1 MYVEK
6 ITKKEIIIMKPKFKT
21 LIVTTLTILTLNILT
36 PVATFAATWN
46 GVAGVSDAVVNSI
59 TQYENE
65 AASYNQKI
73 ADLTTSI
80 NQNQGTIDYWTANL
94 QKAQAATASGNKQDV
109 WYGREA
115 ECQETINNNRNP
127 MNQRIAERNQ
137 LYALQNQALANAANA
152 RAQADAEAA
161 AITAQQIANNNAGNA
176 NGGTKNPGTV
186 PSETQ
191 PSETIPSETVPSET
205 APSESTKPSEST
217 EESKTPEK
225 DKDKNKDKDKTEES
239 KPKPDK
245 PKDES
250 EAGEIVIDNKDEIKD
265 ELNDFDHSKS
275 VEELI
280 KENKNGT
287 YTVTEEAM
295 RKAILDKINMYRIA
309 NGLKPVQVSDA
320 LVDYAASKAED
331 HKNGLGHWD
340 TEKSKQEEAKILDM
354 FSNVLYVTNDLA
366 TFQSDFDSREVKS
379 MEKALVLADKI
390 AEGIVG
396 EYGGFLSDGHK
407 FDILDPNAWLAN
419 LILTSKQETYVDVW
433 TGQTK
438 YTTVWYL
445 AYVYTATK

>member
-1 MYVEK
+1 
-6 ITKKEIIIMKPKFKT
+6 MKQKFKT
-21 LIVTTLTILTLNILT
+21 LIIITVSILALNILI
-36 PVATFAATWN
+36 PIATFAATWN

-65 AASYNQKI
+65 AASYNSQI
-73 ADLTTSI
+73 SALTTSI
-80 NQNQGTIDYWTANL
+80 NQNQATIDYWTANL

-127 MNQRIAERNQ
+127 MHQRIAERNQ

-152 RAQADAEAA
+152 RAQADTEAV
-161 AITAQQIANNNAGNA
+161 AITAQQNANNNAGDTDNG
-176 NGGTKNPGTV
+176 NNSSTGGGTSNTGTV
-186 PSETQ
+186 PSETT
-191 PSETIPSETVPSET
+191 PSETT
-205 APSESTKPSEST
+205 PSESTKPSEST
-217 EESKTPEK
+217 GESKTPE
-225 DKDKNKDKDKTEES
+225 KDKNKDKDKTEES

-250 EAGEIVIDNKDEIKD
+250 EAGEIVIDNKDEIKN

-275 VEELI
+275 VEELV

-309 NGLKPVQVSDA
+309 NGLREVAVSDS

-340 TEKSKQEEAKILDM
+340 TEKSKQEEANIFEL
-354 FSNVLYVTNDLA
+354 FPNILYVTNDLA
-366 TFQSDFDSREVKS
+366 TFQSDFNTREVKS
-379 MEKALVLADKI
+379 MEAALKLADKL

-419 LILTSKQETYVDVW
+419 LILTSKQEAYTDVW

-445 AYVYTATK
+445 AYVYAATE

>member
-1 MYVEK
+1 
-6 ITKKEIIIMKPKFKT
+6 MKPKFKT
-21 LIVTTLTILTLNILT
+21 LIVITLSILVLNILT

-59 TQYENE
+59 TAYENE
-65 AASYNQKI
+65 AASYNSQI
-73 ADLTTSI
+73 ATLTWSI
-80 NQNQGTIDYWTANL
+80 DMNQGTIDAWTANL

-115 ECQETINNNRNP
+115 ECQEYIDNNRNP
-127 MNQRIAERNQ
+127 MLQRIAERNQ
-137 LYALQNQALANAANA
+137 LYAKQNQALANAANA
-152 RAQADAEAA
+152 RAQAA
-161 AITAQQIANNNAGNA
+161 AITANNNAGNA
-176 NGGTKNPGTV
+176 NGGSTGGNTSNSGSTS
-186 PSETQ
+186 SETW

-217 EESKTPEK
+217 EESKTPGKDK

-295 RKAILDKINMYRIA
+295 RKAILDKINMYRVA
-309 NGLKPVQVSDA
+309 NGLKSVQVSDA

-340 TEKSKQEEAKILDM
+340 TEKTRQEEANILDI

-366 TFQSDFDSREVKS
+366 TFQSDFDSREVNS
-379 MEKALVLADKI
+379 MEKAFALADKI

-419 LILTSKQETYVDVW
+419 LILTSKQEAYTDVW

>member
-1 MYVEK
+1 
-6 ITKKEIIIMKPKFKT
+6 MKTKFKT
-21 LIVTTLTILTLNILT
+21 LIVTTLSILALNILT

-65 AASYNQKI
+65 AASYDPRI
-73 ADLTTSI
+73 STLTTSI
-80 NQNQGTIDYWTANL
+80 NQNQATIDYWTEMLAI
-94 QKAQAATASGNKQDV
+94 AQNPDHPRYPLWK
-109 WYGREA
+109 GREA

-127 MNQRIAERNQ
+127 MNQRIAERNN

-161 AITAQQIANNNAGNA
+161 AITAQQNANNNAGNS
-176 NGGTKNPGTV
+176 NGGNTGGNTNPGTT

-191 PSETIPSETVPSET
+191 PSETIPSETAPSETVPSET
-205 APSESTKPSEST
+205 VPSESTKPSEST
-217 EESKTPEK
+217 EESKTPE
-225 DKDKNKDKDKTEES
+225 KDKNKDKDKTEES

-245 PKDES
+245 PKDEA

-265 ELNDFDHSKS
+265 ELNDFDHSKT

-280 KENKNGT
+280 KKNVNGT
-287 YTVTEEAM
+287 YTVTEDAM

-340 TEKSKQEEAKILDM
+340 TEKSKQEEANILDM

-379 MEKALVLADKI
+379 MEKALALADKI

-419 LILTSKQETYVDVW
+419 LILTSKQEAYTDVW
-433 TGQTK
+433 TGETK

>member
-1 MYVEK
+1 
-6 ITKKEIIIMKPKFKT
+6 MKPKFKT
-21 LIVTTLTILTLNILT
+21 LIVTTLSVLTLNILT

-59 TQYENE
+59 AQYEND
-65 AASYNQKI
+65 AASYNSQI
-73 ADLTTSI
+73 ATLTTSI
-80 NQNQGTIDYWTANL
+80 NQNQATIDYWTENL
-94 QKAQAATASGNKQDV
+94 RAAQDPNHPQHVFWK
-109 WYGREA
+109 GRDA
-115 ECQETINNNRNP
+115 ECQAAISNNQGP
-127 MNQRIAERNQ
+127 MNQRIAERNT
-137 LYALQNQALANAANA
+137 LYAKQNQALANAANA
-152 RAQADAEAA
+152 RAQANAEAA
-161 AITAQQIANNNAGNA
+161 AITAQQNANNNIGNA
-176 NGGTKNPGTV
+176 NGGSTGGAPTLPGTV

-191 PSETIPSETVPSET
+191 PSETIPSETAPSETVPSET
-205 APSESTKPSEST
+205 TPSESTKPSEST

-239 KPKPDK
+239 KPKPEK
-245 PKDES
+245 PKDEN
-250 EAGEIVIDNKDEIKD
+250 EAGDIVIDNKDEIKD

-275 VEELI
+275 VEELV
-280 KENKNGT
+280 KENTNGT

-295 RKAILDKINMYRIA
+295 RKAILDKINMYRTA
-309 NGLKPVQVSDA
+309 NGLKEVEVSDS

-340 TEKSKQEEAKILDM
+340 TEKSKQEEANILDM

-379 MEKALVLADKI
+379 MEKALALADKI

-419 LILTSKQETYVDVW
+419 LILTSKQEAYTDVW
-433 TGQTK
+433 TGETK

-445 AYVYTATK
+445 AYVYAATK

>member
-1 MYVEK
+1 
-6 ITKKEIIIMKPKFKT
+6 MKSKFKT
-21 LIVTTLTILTLNILT
+21 LIVITLTILTLNILT

-59 TQYENE
+59 TAYENE
-65 AASYNQKI
+65 AASYDSQI
-73 ADLTTSI
+73 ITLTNAI
-80 NQNQGTIDYWTANL
+80 NMNQGAIT
-94 QKAQAATASGNKQDV
+94 
-109 WYGREA
+109 EA
-115 ECQETINNNRNP
+115 EQTIKFHQDTINSNVSEATKAAARKGIEQEQLKIDNNRGP

-161 AITAQQIANNNAGNA
+161 AITANNNTGNA
-176 NGGTKNPGTV
+176 NNGNTGSTSGRTSTPGTV
-186 PSETQ
+186 PSET
-191 PSETIPSETVPSET
+191 TPSETVPSET
-205 APSESTKPSEST
+205 LPNEPKEPSEST

-250 EAGEIVIDNKDEIKD
+250 EAGDIVIDNKDEIKD
-265 ELNDFDHSKS
+265 ELNDFDHSKT
-275 VEELI
+275 VEELV

-287 YTVTEEAM
+287 YTVTEEAL
-295 RKAILDKINMYRIA
+295 RKAILDKINMYRVA
-309 NGLKPVQVSDA
+309 NGLNKVEVSDS
-320 LVDYAASKAED
+320 LVDYTASKAED

-340 TEKSKQEEAKILDM
+340 TEKSKQEEAKILDL

-379 MEKALVLADKI
+379 MEAALKLADKL

-419 LILTSKQETYVDVW
+419 LILTSKQTAYTDVW
-433 TGQTK
+433 TGETK

-445 AYVYTATK
+445 AYVYAATE

>member
-1 MYVEK
+1 
-6 ITKKEIIIMKPKFKT
+6 MKPKFKT
-21 LIVTTLTILTLNILT
+21 LIVTTLSILALNILT

-46 GVAGVSDAVVNSI
+46 GVSGVSDATVNSI
-59 TQYENE
+59 TAYENE
-65 AASYNQKI
+65 AARYDSQI
-73 ADLTTSI
+73 ITLTNAI
-80 NQNQGTIDYWTANL
+80 NMNQGAIT
-94 QKAQAATASGNKQDV
+94 
-109 WYGREA
+109 EA
-115 ECQETINNNRNP
+115 EKTIKFHQDTINSNASEATKAVARKGIEQEQLKIENNRNP

-161 AITAQQIANNNAGNA
+161 AITAQQNTNNNVGNSSGG
-176 NGGTKNPGTV
+176 NTGGTSNSDIV
-186 PSETQ
+186 SSETQ

-205 APSESTKPSEST
+205 TPPGSTKPFEST
-217 EESKTPEK
+217 EEPNTPEK

-265 ELNDFDHSKS
+265 ELNDFDHSKTI
-275 VEELI
+275 EELI
-280 KENKNGT
+280 KENDNST

-295 RKAILDKINMYRIA
+295 RKAILDKINMYRVA
-309 NGLKPVQVSDA
+309 NGLREVAISDT
-320 LVDYAASKAED
+320 LVDYAAAKAED
-331 HKNGLGHWD
+331 HKNGLKHVR
-340 TEKSKQEEAKILDM
+340 SKESNEEYAKIESLLP
-354 FSNVLYVTNDLA
+354 NVLFITDDLA

-379 MEKALVLADKI
+379 MEAALKLADKI

-407 FDILDPNAWLAN
+407 FDILDPNAVLAN
-419 LILTSKQETYVDVW
+419 LMLTSAQKPYIDAW
-433 TGQTK
+433 TGETK

-445 AYVYTATK
+445 AYVYTENK

>member
-1 MYVEK
+1 M
-6 ITKKEIIIMKPKFKT
+6 
-21 LIVTTLTILTLNILT
+21 TTLAVLVLNILT
-36 PVATFAATWN
+36 PIATFAATWN
-46 GVAGVSDAVVNSI
+46 GVSGISDAVVNSI

-65 AASYNQKI
+65 AASYDSQI
-73 ADLTTSI
+73 ITLTNSI
-80 NQNQGTIDYWTANL
+80 NQNQWMINAWTENL
-94 QKAQAATASGNKQDV
+94 QKAQAANASGNKQDV
-109 WYGREA
+109 WYGRET
-115 ECQETINNNRNP
+115 ECQETINNNRGP

-137 LYALQNQALANAANA
+137 LYVLQNQALANAANA

-161 AITAQQIANNNAGNA
+161 VITAQQNTNNNAGNS
-176 NGGTKNPGTV
+176 NGSNTGGGTTNPGTT
-186 PSETQ
+186 PSETLPSETT

-205 APSESTKPSEST
+205 TPSEST

-225 DKDKNKDKDKTEES
+225 NKDKNKDKDKTEES
-239 KPKPDK
+239 KSKPDK

-265 ELNDFDHSKS
+265 ELNDFNHSKS
-275 VEELI
+275 IEELV
-280 KENKNGT
+280 KENANGT

-295 RKAILDKINMYRIA
+295 RKAILDKINMYRVA
-309 NGLKPVQVSDA
+309 NGLREVAVSDA
-320 LVDYAASKAED
+320 LVDYAAAKAED

-340 TEKSKQEEAKILDM
+340 TEKSKQEEANILELLP
-354 FSNVLYVTNDLA
+354 NILYVTNDLA
-366 TFQSDFDSREVKS
+366 TFQSDFNSREVNS
-379 MEKALVLADKI
+379 MEKALALADKI

-407 FDILDPNAWLAN
+407 YDILDPNAWLAN

>member
-1 MYVEK
+1 
-6 ITKKEIIIMKPKFKT
+6 MKPKFKT

-59 TQYENE
+59 AAYENE
-65 AASYNQKI
+65 AASYNAQI
-73 ADLTTSI
+73 ATLTTSI
-80 NQNQGTIDYWTANL
+80 NQNQATIDYWTENL
-94 QKAQAATASGNKQDV
+94 RAAQDPNHPQHVFWK
-109 WYGREA
+109 GREA
-115 ECQETINNNRNP
+115 ECQATIDNNRNP
-127 MNQRIAERNQ
+127 MNQRIAERNA
-137 LYALQNQALANAANA
+137 LYAKQNQALANAANA

-161 AITAQQIANNNAGNA
+161 AITAQQNANNNAGNS
-176 NGGTKNPGTV
+176 NGGSTSNPGTV

-191 PSETIPSETVPSET
+191 PSETFPPETAPSETVPSKT
-205 APSESTKPSEST
+205 TPSESTKPSEST

-225 DKDKNKDKDKTEES
+225 DKTEES

-250 EAGEIVIDNKDEIKD
+250 EAGDIVIDNKDEIKD
-265 ELNDFDHSKS
+265 ELNDFDHNKS
-275 VEELI
+275 VEELV
-280 KENKNGT
+280 KENVNGT

-295 RKAILDKINMYRIA
+295 RKAILDKINMYRVA
-309 NGLKPVQVSDA
+309 NGLKEVEVSDS

-340 TEKSKQEEAKILDM
+340 TEKSKQEEANILEL
-354 FSNVLYVTNDLA
+354 FPNILYVTNDLA
-366 TFQSDFDSREVKS
+366 TFQSDFDTREVKS
-379 MEKALVLADKI
+379 MEAALKLADKL

-407 FDILDPNAWLAN
+407 YDILDPNAWLAN
-419 LILTSKQETYVDVW
+419 LILTSKQTAYTDVW
-433 TGQTK
+433 TGETK

-445 AYVYTATK
+445 AYVYAATK

>member
-1 MYVEK
+1 
-6 ITKKEIIIMKPKFKT
+6 MKPKFKT
-21 LIVTTLTILTLNILT
+21 LIVTTLTILALNILP

-46 GVAGVSDAVVNSI
+46 GVAGVSDATVNSI
-59 TQYENE
+59 TAYENE

-80 NQNQGTIDYWTANL
+80 NQNQATIDLWTGYL
-94 QKAQAATASGNKQDV
+94 QQAKDPNNKV

-115 ECQETINNNRNP
+115 ECQATIENNRGP
-127 MNQRIAERNQ
+127 MLQRIAERNS

-161 AITAQQIANNNAGNA
+161 AITAQQNANNNAGNS
-176 NGGTKNPGTV
+176 NGGNTGGNTNPGTT

-191 PSETIPSETVPSET
+191 SSETIPSETAPSETVPSET
-205 APSESTKPSEST
+205 VPSESTKPSEST

-225 DKDKNKDKDKTEES
+225 DKDKDKDKTEES

-280 KENKNGT
+280 KENVNGT

-295 RKAILDKINMYRIA
+295 RKAILDKINMYRVA

-340 TEKSKQEEAKILDM
+340 TEKSKQEEANILDM

-379 MEKALVLADKI
+379 MEAALKLADKI

-419 LILTSKQETYVDVW
+419 LILTSKQEAYTDVW
-433 TGQTK
+433 TGETK

>member
-1 MYVEK
+1 MKSK
-6 ITKKEIIIMKPKFKT
+6 IR
-21 LIVTTLTILTLNILT
+21 LSIVTTLAVLIINILT

-46 GVAGVSDAVVNSI
+46 GVAGVSDATVNSI

-65 AASYNQKI
+65 AVSYNSQI
-73 ADLTTSI
+73 STLTTSI
-80 NQNQGTIDYWTANL
+80 NQNQATIDLWTGYL
-94 QKAQAATASGNKQDV
+94 QQAKDPNNKL

-115 ECQETINNNRNP
+115 ECQRTIDNNREP

-137 LYALQNQALANAANA
+137 LYELQNQALANAANA
-152 RAQADAEAA
+152 RAQADAEAE
-161 AITAQQIANNNAGNA
+161 AITAQQNANNNANNSNNDLTG
-176 NGGTKNPGTV
+176 GGTSNPETV
-186 PSETQ
+186 PSETL
-191 PSETIPSETVPSET
+191 PSETAPSETVPSET
-205 APSESTKPSEST
+205 LPLETAPSESTED
-217 EESKTPEK
+217 SKTPE
-225 DKDKNKDKDKTEES
+225 KDKNKDKDKTEES

-265 ELNDFDHSKS
+265 ELNDFNHSKT
-275 VEELI
+275 VEELV

-287 YTVTEEAM
+287 YTVTEEAI

-309 NGLKPVQVSDA
+309 NGLREVAVSDS

-340 TEKSKQEEAKILDM
+340 TEKSKQEEANILEL
-354 FSNVLYVTNDLA
+354 FPNILYVTNDLA
-366 TFQSDFDSREVKS
+366 TFQSDFDTREVKS
-379 MEKALVLADKI
+379 MEAALKLADKL

-419 LILTSKQETYVDVW
+419 LILTSKQEAYTDVW

-445 AYVYTATK
+445 AYVYAATE

>member
-1 MYVEK
+1 
-6 ITKKEIIIMKPKFKT
+6 MKSKFK
-21 LIVTTLTILTLNILT
+21 LSLVTTLVVLILNILT
-36 PVATFAATWN
+36 PIATFAANWN
-46 GVAGVSDAVVNSI
+46 GVSGVSDAVVNSI

-65 AASYNQKI
+65 AASYDSQI
-73 ADLTTSI
+73 ITLTNSI
-80 NQNQGTIDYWTANL
+80 NQNQWMINAWTENL
-94 QKAQAATASGNKQDV
+94 QKAQAANASGNKQDV

-115 ECQETINNNRNP
+115 ECQETINNNRGP

-161 AITAQQIANNNAGNA
+161 AITAQQNTNNNAGNSNGSA
-176 NGGTKNPGTV
+176 TGGGTTNPGTV
-186 PSETQ
+186 PSEIQ
-191 PSETIPSETVPSET
+191 PSETIPSETAPSETVPSET
-205 APSESTKPSEST
+205 ETSESTKPSEST
-217 EESKTPEK
+217 EESKILEK
-225 DKDKNKDKDKTEES
+225 DKDKSKDKDKTEES

-250 EAGEIVIDNKDEIKD
+250 DAGEIVIDNKDEIKD

-275 VEELI
+275 IEELV

-309 NGLKPVQVSDA
+309 NGLREVAVSDS

-340 TEKSKQEEAKILDM
+340 TEKSKQEEANILEL
-354 FSNVLYVTNDLA
+354 FPNILYVTNDLA
-366 TFQSDFDSREVKS
+366 TFQSDFDTREVKS
-379 MEKALVLADKI
+379 MEAALKLADKL

-407 FDILDPNAWLAN
+407 FDILDPNALLAN
-419 LILTSKQETYVDVW
+419 LILTSKQEAYTDVW

-445 AYVYTATK
+445 AYVYAATE

>member
-1 MYVEK
+1 
-6 ITKKEIIIMKPKFKT
+6 MKQKFKT
-21 LIVTTLTILTLNILT
+21 LIISTVSILALNILI
-36 PVATFAATWN
+36 PIATFAATWN

-65 AASYNQKI
+65 AASYNSQI
-73 ADLTTSI
+73 STLTTSI
-80 NQNQGTIDYWTANL
+80 NQNQATIDYWTANL

-127 MNQRIAERNQ
+127 MHQRIAERNQ

-152 RAQADAEAA
+152 RAQADAEAV
-161 AITAQQIANNNAGNA
+161 AITAQQNANNNAGDTDNG
-176 NGGTKNPGTV
+176 NNSSTGGGTSNTGTV
-186 PSETQ
+186 PSET
-191 PSETIPSETVPSET
+191 TPSET

-217 EESKTPEK
+217 GESKTPE
-225 DKDKNKDKDKTEES
+225 KDKNKDKDKTEES

-265 ELNDFDHSKS
+265 ELNDFDHSKT
-275 VEELI
+275 VEELV

-295 RKAILDKINMYRIA
+295 RKAILDKINVYRIA
-309 NGLKPVQVSDA
+309 NGLREVAVSDS

-340 TEKSKQEEAKILDM
+340 TEKSKQKEANILEL
-354 FSNVLYVTNDLA
+354 FPNILYVTNDLA
-366 TFQSDFDSREVKS
+366 TFQSDFDTREVKS
-379 MEKALVLADKI
+379 MEAALKLADKL

-419 LILTSKQETYVDVW
+419 LILTSKQEAYTDVW

-445 AYVYTATK
+445 AYVYAATE

>member
-1 MYVEK
+1 M
-6 ITKKEIIIMKPKFKT
+6 
-21 LIVTTLTILTLNILT
+21 TTLAVLILNILT
-36 PVATFAATWN
+36 PIATSAATWN
-46 GVAGVSDAVVNSI
+46 GVSGVSDAVVNSI

-65 AASYNQKI
+65 AASYDSQI
-73 ADLTTSI
+73 STLTTSI
-80 NQNQGTIDYWTANL
+80 NQNQATIDYWTANL

-115 ECQETINNNRNP
+115 ECQETINNNRGP
-127 MNQRIAERNQ
+127 MEQRIAERNN
-137 LYALQNQALANAANA
+137 LYALQNQALTNAANA

-161 AITAQQIANNNAGNA
+161 AITAQQNANNNTGNS
-176 NGGTKNPGTV
+176 NNSNTGGGTSNSGTV
-186 PSETQ
+186 PN
-191 PSETIPSETVPSET
+191 ET
-205 APSESTKPSEST
+205 APSETKPTESTKPSESI
-217 EESKTPEK
+217 EESKTPE
-225 DKDKNKDKDKTEES
+225 KDKNKDKDKTEES

-250 EAGEIVIDNKDEIKD
+250 EAGEIVIDNKDEIKN

-275 VEELI
+275 VEELV

-309 NGLKPVQVSDA
+309 NGLREVAVSDS

-340 TEKSKQEEAKILDM
+340 TEKSKQEEANILEL
-354 FSNVLYVTNDLA
+354 FPNILYVTNDLA
-366 TFQSDFDSREVKS
+366 TFQSDFDTREVQS
-379 MEKALVLADKI
+379 MEAALKLADKL

-419 LILTSKQETYVDVW
+419 LILTSKQEAYTDVW

-445 AYVYTATK
+445 AYVYAATE

>member
-1 MYVEK
+1 
-6 ITKKEIIIMKPKFKT
+6 MKQKFKT
-21 LIVTTLTILTLNILT
+21 LIITTVSILALNILI
-36 PVATFAATWN
+36 PIATFAATWN

-65 AASYNQKI
+65 AVSYNSQI
-73 ADLTTSI
+73 STLTTSI
-80 NQNQGTIDYWTANL
+80 NQNQATIDYWTANL

-127 MNQRIAERNQ
+127 MHQRIAERNQ

-152 RAQADAEAA
+152 RAQADAEAV
-161 AITAQQIANNNAGNA
+161 AITAQQNANNNAGDTDNG
-176 NGGTKNPGTV
+176 NNSSTGGGTSNTGTV
-186 PSETQ
+186 PSET
-191 PSETIPSETVPSET
+191 TPSET

-217 EESKTPEK
+217 EESKTPE
-225 DKDKNKDKDKTEES
+225 KDKNKDKDKTEES

-250 EAGEIVIDNKDEIKD
+250 EAGEIVIDNKDEIKN

-275 VEELI
+275 VEELV

-309 NGLKPVQVSDA
+309 NGLREVAVSDS

-340 TEKSKQEEAKILDM
+340 TEKSKQEEANILEL
-354 FSNVLYVTNDLA
+354 FPNILYVTNDLA
-366 TFQSDFDSREVKS
+366 TFQSDFDTREVQS
-379 MEKALVLADKI
+379 MEAALKLADKL

-419 LILTSKQETYVDVW
+419 LILTSKQEAYTDVW

-445 AYVYTATK
+445 AYVYAATE

>member
-1 MYVEK
+1 
-6 ITKKEIIIMKPKFKT
+6 MKPKFKT
-21 LIVTTLTILTLNILT
+21 LIVTTLTILALNILT
-36 PVATFAATWN
+36 PAATFAATWN

-65 AASYNQKI
+65 AASYNSQI
-73 ADLTTSI
+73 ITLTNAI
-80 NQNQGTIDYWTANL
+80 NMNQGAITESEKTI
-94 QKAQAATASGNKQDV
+94 KFHQD
-109 WYGREA
+109 
-115 ECQETINNNRNP
+115 TINSNASEATKEIARQAIINEQQRIENNRGP

-161 AITAQQIANNNAGNA
+161 AITTNDAGNA
-176 NGGTKNPGTV
+176 NGGSAGGGTSNPGTV

-191 PSETIPSETVPSET
+191 PSETSPSETTPSETVPSET
-205 APSESTKPSEST
+205 ETSESTKPSEST
-217 EESKTPEK
+217 EESKMPEK

-250 EAGEIVIDNKDEIKD
+250 EAGEIVIDNKNEIKD
-265 ELNDFDHSKS
+265 ELNDFDHSKT
-275 VEELI
+275 VEELV
-280 KENKNGT
+280 KENVNGT

-295 RKAILDKINMYRIA
+295 RKAILDKINMYRKA
-309 NGLKPVQVSDA
+309 NGLKEVEVSDA

-340 TEKSKQEEAKILDM
+340 TEKSKQEEANILDM

-379 MEKALVLADKI
+379 MEKALALADKI

-419 LILTSKQETYVDVW
+419 LILTSKQEAYTDVW
-433 TGQTK
+433 TGETK

>member
-1 MYVEK
+1 M
-6 ITKKEIIIMKPKFKT
+6 
-21 LIVTTLTILTLNILT
+21 TTLAVLVLNILT
-36 PVATFAATWN
+36 PIATFAATWN
-46 GVAGVSDAVVNSI
+46 GVSGVSDAVVNSI

-65 AASYNQKI
+65 AASYDSQI
-73 ADLTTSI
+73 ITLTNSI
-80 NQNQGTIDYWTANL
+80 NQNQWMINAWTENL
-94 QKAQAATASGNKQDV
+94 QKAQAANASGNKQDV

-115 ECQETINNNRNP
+115 ECQRTIDNNRNP

-152 RAQADAEAA
+152 REQADAEAA
-161 AITAQQIANNNAGNA
+161 AITAQQNTNNNAGNA
-176 NGGTKNPGTV
+176 NGGSTGGNTSNSGTT
-186 PSETQ
+186 PSETW

-225 DKDKNKDKDKTEES
+225 DKDKDKNKDKDKTEES

-250 EAGEIVIDNKDEIKD
+250 EAGEIVIVNKDEIKD

-295 RKAILDKINMYRIA
+295 RKAILDKINMYRVA

>member
-1 MYVEK
+1 MN
-6 ITKKEIIIMKPKFKT
+6 PKFKT
-21 LIVTTLTILTLNILT
+21 VIVTTLTILTLNILT

-80 NQNQGTIDYWTANL
+80 NQNQATIDYWTANL
-94 QKAQAATASGNKQDV
+94 QKAKDPNNKV

-127 MNQRIAERNQ
+127 MNQRIAERNN

-152 RAQADAEAA
+152 RAQADAEVA
-161 AITAQQIANNNAGNA
+161 AITAQQNANNNTGNS
-176 NGGTKNPGTV
+176 NGSSTGGGTSNPGTV

-191 PSETIPSETVPSET
+191 PSETIPSETAPSETVPSET

-217 EESKTPEK
+217 EESKTLEK
-225 DKDKNKDKDKTEES
+225 DKDKDKDKTEES

-245 PKDES
+245 PKDENA
-250 EAGEIVIDNKDEIKD
+250 AGDIVIDNKDEIKD
-265 ELNDFDHSKS
+265 ELNDFDHSKT

-280 KENKNGT
+280 KENVNGT
-287 YTVTEEAM
+287 YSVTEEAM
-295 RKAILDKINMYRIA
+295 RKAILDKINMYRVA
-309 NGLKPVQVSDA
+309 NGLKPVQVSDD

-379 MEKALVLADKI
+379 MEKALALADKI

-419 LILTSKQETYVDVW
+419 LILTSKQEAYTDVW

-438 YTTVWYL
+438 YMTVWYL